1 LSEDLLTEDDS
12 IVGSF
17 YVERG
22 EALIY
27 YYQADHGIEALG
39 FQIVSTVEPIISDQ
53 KSASRGR
60 EMQRR
65 AHIQVKLSLTKDH
78 HDRLLKLAPKT
89 CNIFHFKRSRSSK
102 NY

>member
-1 LSEDLLTEDDS
+1 MNEDDS

-39 FQIVSTVEPIISDQ
+39 FQIVSTVEPTISDQ

-60 EMQRR
+60 DVQRR
-65 AHIQVKLSLTKDH
+65 AHIQVKLSLTKDQH
-78 HDRLLKLAPKT
+78 NHLLKLSSKT
-89 CNIFHFKRSRSSK
+89 CNKFSF
-102 NY
+102 

>member
-1 LSEDLLTEDDS
+1 MNEDDS

-22 EALIY
+22 EALTY

-39 FQIVSTVEPIISDQ
+39 FQIVSSVEPTISDQ

-60 EMQRR
+60 DMQRK
-65 AHIQVKLSLTKDH
+65 AHIHVKLSLTKDQ
-78 HDRLLKLAPKT
+78 HDRLLKLALKA
-89 CNIFHFKRSRSSK
+89 CNKYLIFKRSRSSK
-102 NY
+102 N